1 MTRTRN
7 TPKNLAAQPVAAFLL
22 AALFLWT
29 PGTAAA
35 MQILEAAD
43 HAELEAVISDRAVSR
58 VALAGDRIARVIR
71 GPDGFAVEHDKA
83 RGDVYLRPTGRSGVP
98 REPVTLFIGT
108 VKGFTYL
115 LTLRAA
121 AQGSAQILIRNAAAA
136 PREDSPRPGYARVG
150 ALVALVRAVARRE
163 VPRGYA
169 IETFSGTPGSRGSC
183 TARGLARAALYRARV
198 RGGREV
204 WGTTSTLSCKVSRR
218 APPRSGS
225 LRLRAVPRADGSRW
239 YGARSLPDWVGAMSG
254 QNKTPMD
261 PESRRVRGRQLL
273 LFSGIAAALLIAFAV
288 WFSGGDGGAPPP
300 RSGVRAELAGSRSA
314 EAVWLR
320 RSEARIGGLETRLRE
335 METKSRRSGE
345 ENARLKQRL
354 TRDAEDG
361 RLVID
366 RQAAV
371 IEEMRRRLETRPA
384 AQAPGSRTPGAP
396 GVSGVKGKRT
406 TPGGKAP
413 APMAP
418 MIQEF
423 EKVPNPADEDPAP
436 GPRPIG
442 SWLPAGAYAEAV
454 VLAGVDASVGV
465 SSQGDPR
472 PVLLQPDGQ
481 GAERG
486 RGRRGAPS
494 RRCGL
499 HADRRGLRGS
509 FFRENL
515 RAACRP

>member
-1 MTRTRN
+1 
-7 TPKNLAAQPVAAFLL
+7 
-22 AALFLWT
+22 
-29 PGTAAA
+29 
-35 MQILEAAD
+35 
-43 HAELEAVISDRAVSR
+43 
-58 VALAGDRIARVIR
+58 
-71 GPDGFAVEHDKA
+71 
-83 RGDVYLRPTGRSGVP
+83 
-98 REPVTLFIGT
+98 
-108 VKGFTYL
+108 
-115 LTLRAA
+115 
-121 AQGSAQILIRNAAAA
+121 
-136 PREDSPRPGYARVG
+136 
-150 ALVALVRAVARRE
+150 
-163 VPRGYA
+163 
-169 IETFSGTPGSRGSC
+169 
-183 TARGLARAALYRARV
+183 
-198 RGGREV
+198 
-204 WGTTSTLSCKVSRR
+204 
-218 APPRSGS
+218 
-225 LRLRAVPRADGSRW
+225 
-239 YGARSLPDWVGAMSG
+239 
-254 QNKTPMD
+254 MD
-261 PESRRVRGRQLL
+261 PESRRIRGRQLL

-300 RSGVRAELAGSRSA
+300 RSGIRAELAGSKSA

-335 METKSRRSGE
+335 METRSRRSGE

-384 AQAPGSRTPGAP
+384 APVPGSRTPGAP

-406 TPGGKAP
+406 TPGGKAS
-413 APMAP
+413 APTAP

-472 PVLLQPDGQ
+472 PVLLRLTGKARSAAVDGEALETDVAGCTLTGAAYGDLSSEKIYVRLQTMTCAGPDPETVIETKVAGFVAGGGKAGVRGPVVSREGALVEKAFLAGLVSGAGETAANLLQ
-481 GAERG
+481 VTAGTAGAESATSAAGLRDLG
-486 RGRRGAPS
+486 RAGLGGGAASAGRRVADYLIRRAEQYQPVIQLQTGTRVTVVFIEGARIDGREEKKKKTGDKQ
-494 RRCGL
+494 RRNG
-499 HADRRGLRGS
+499 
-509 FFRENL
+509 
-515 RAACRP
+515 

>member
-1 MTRTRN
+1 
-7 TPKNLAAQPVAAFLL
+7 
-22 AALFLWT
+22 
-29 PGTAAA
+29 
-35 MQILEAAD
+35 
-43 HAELEAVISDRAVSR
+43 
-58 VALAGDRIARVIR
+58 
-71 GPDGFAVEHDKA
+71 
-83 RGDVYLRPTGRSGVP
+83 
-98 REPVTLFIGT
+98 
-108 VKGFTYL
+108 
-115 LTLRAA
+115 
-121 AQGSAQILIRNAAAA
+121 
-136 PREDSPRPGYARVG
+136 
-150 ALVALVRAVARRE
+150 
-163 VPRGYA
+163 
-169 IETFSGTPGSRGSC
+169 
-183 TARGLARAALYRARV
+183 
-198 RGGREV
+198 
-204 WGTTSTLSCKVSRR
+204 
-218 APPRSGS
+218 
-225 LRLRAVPRADGSRW
+225 
-239 YGARSLPDWVGAMSG
+239 
-254 QNKTPMD
+254 MD

-371 IEEMRRRLETRPA
+371 IEEMRRRLETRAPA
-384 AQAPGSRTPGAP
+384 PVPGSRTPDAP

-406 TPGGKAP
+406 TPGGKAS
-413 APMAP
+413 APTAP

-472 PVLLQPDGQ
+472 PVLLRLTGKARSAAVDGEALETDVAGCTLTGAAYGDLSSEKIYVRLQ
-481 GAERG
+481 TMTCAGPETGTVIETKVAGFVAGGGKAGVRGPVVSREGALVEKAFLAGLVSGAGETAANLLQVPAGTAGAESATSAAGLRDLG
-486 RGRRGAPS
+486 RAGLGGGVASAGRRVADYLIRRAEQYQPVIQLQTGTRVTVVFIEGARIDGREEKKKKTGDKQ
-494 RRCGL
+494 RRNG
-499 HADRRGLRGS
+499 
-509 FFRENL
+509 
-515 RAACRP
+515 